1 MTPVNKAL
9 DRVNDRVYSTY
20 MKNTEVSTVEIY
32 FRTDRNGKT
41 RAYRV
46 SRMQLRSFPIGYE
59 KARLMI
65 ETGQAVN
72 IAGTGSILT
81 GSFWKA
87 I

>member
-1 MTPVNKAL
+1 M
-9 DRVNDRVYSTY
+9 
-20 MKNTEVSTVEIY
+20 EIY
-32 FRTDRNGKT
+32 FKTDKNGKV

-46 SRMQLRSFPIGYE
+46 SRMQFRSFPIGYE
-59 KARLMI
+59 KARMLI